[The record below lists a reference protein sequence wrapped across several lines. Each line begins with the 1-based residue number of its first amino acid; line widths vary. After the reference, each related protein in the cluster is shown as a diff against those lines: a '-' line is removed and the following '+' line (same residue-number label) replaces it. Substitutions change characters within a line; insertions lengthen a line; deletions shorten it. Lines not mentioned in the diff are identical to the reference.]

1 MERRVESSLARRRF
15 SMLLL
20 ALFAGLALVLAA
32 IGTYGVMAYLVKQAT
47 REIGIRVALGA
58 TPRHILTLVLSKGMA
73 MTLGGLVLGL
83 SGAFA
88 LTRLMRGLLFGVG
101 ATDPTTFVAISLLL
115 AFIAL
120 LATYIPALRAS
131 RVDPAVS
138 LRYE

>member
-1 MERRVESSLARRRF
+1 
-15 SMLLL
+15 MLLL

-47 REIGIRVALGA
+47 REIGIRIALGA